1 MADVLAPSL
10 GLRQIEFAPGWRR
23 HEMSLADALLLARD
37 RDRQAGHTSVGPHR
51 ADWTVGFD
59 AIPGRDA
66 LSRGQAKL
74 TALACLM
81 AQAED
86 HAVSCGDWPV
96 IALDDLAAEL
106 DRPHQQRVLARL
118 SAHPAQVFV
127 TATEPPPSMQGMEQ
141 GGQLHV
147 FHVEHGGV
155 RPA

>member
-1 MADVLAPSL
+1 MIRVNEV
-10 GLRQIEFAPGWRR
+10 IIIKI
-23 HEMSLADALLLARD
+23 
-37 RDRQAGHTSVGPHR
+37 AGAKVN
-51 ADWTVGFD
+51 TVSNS
-59 AIPGRDA
+59 IICR
-66 LSRGQAKL
+66 LN
-74 TALACLM
+74 
-81 AQAED
+81 
-86 HAVSCGDWPV
+86 AVSCGDWPV

-106 DRPHQQRVLARL
+106 DRPHQQRVLAWL